1 VTTIWIFFRTLHPTY
16 RTFKLKITL
25 ILNGRT
31 EEAFLKEAFAY
42 YEQRLKHYVP
52 FQCIEIPS
60 PKALKSL
67 TEEQVKDKEYE
78 LLQKHIQA
86 GDILVLL
93 DERGKEYRSVE
104 FAKYLQVKMN
114 QSTKNLVFIC
124 GGPYGFSEALLKRP
138 HEKISLSRMTFSHQM
153 VRVFFAEQLYRA
165 FTILR
170 NEPYHHE

>member
-1 VTTIWIFFRTLHPTY
+1 MIFAGILPTM
-16 RTFKLKITL
+16 KITL

-31 EEAFLKEAFAY
+31 EEKFLKEAFAY
-42 YEQRLKHYVP
+42 YEARLRHYIP

-67 TEEQVKDKEYE
+67 SEEQVLNKEAE
-78 LLQKHIQA
+78 LMQKHLQP
-86 GDILVLL
+86 GDHLVLL

-104 FAKYLQVKMN
+104 FAGFLQQKMN
-114 QSTKNLVFIC
+114 QGLKNLVFMA
-124 GGPYGFSEALLKRP
+124 GGPYGFSQSILALP
-138 HEKISLSRMTFSHQM
+138 HEKCSLSRMTFSHQM

>member
-1 VTTIWIFFRTLHPTY
+1 M
-16 RTFKLKITL
+16 KITL

-31 EEAFLKEAFAY
+31 EERFLQDAFAY
-42 YEQRLKHYVP
+42 YEQRLKHYIT

-67 TEEQVKDKEYE
+67 SESQVREKEYE
-78 LLQKHIQA
+78 LMQKYLQA
-86 GDILVLL
+86 GDTLVLL
-93 DERGKEYRSVE
+93 DEQGKEYRSVE
-104 FAKYLQVKMN
+104 FARYLQGKMN
-114 QSTKNLVFIC
+114 QSVKNLVFIC
-124 GGPYGFSEALLKRP
+124 GGPFGFSETMLKRP
-138 HEKISLSRMTFSHQM
+138 HEKLSLSRMTFSHQM